1 MEAMHCNEPVAV
13 IHSHFGH
20 YAFDSPI
27 PQIRTT
33 EHRKRPHT
41 ISISLKRKR
50 KVKLVKFANYLYVIF
65 NVV

>member
-33 EHRKRPHT
+33 EHRKRPH
-41 ISISLKRKR
+41 ISISL
-50 KVKLVKFANYLYVIF
+50 
-65 NVV
+65 NVQEK